1 MRQIFLDTE
10 TTGLSP
16 EAGDRIVEIGCI
28 EMINRRLTGKH
39 FHCYLNPEREI
50 DEGALKVHGITLEF
64 LADKPKFQDVA
75 QSFVEYLDGAEL
87 IIHNAAFDLDFL
99 NEELG
104 RLQLPDMGH
113 HSSGVIDTLRMARE
127 LHPKGVHVCHLVIDG
142 GVRNAARGR
151 VEQPGESDSLLD
163 PDAIAQTCL
172 HVIQQPRSAW
182 TAEVELRPWVEKF

>member
-1 MRQIFLDTE
+1 MRQIVLDTE
-10 TTGLSP
+10 TTGLN
-16 EAGDRIVEIGCI
+16 AKLGDRVIEIACVE
-28 EMINRRLTGKH
+28 MVNRRLTGKH

-75 QSFVEYLDGAEL
+75 QSFVDYLDGAEL

-113 HSSGVIDTLRMARE
+113 RSSGVIDTC
-127 LHPKGVHVCHLVIDG
+127 PWLV
-142 GVRNAARGR
+142 A
-151 VEQPGESDSLLD
+151 
-163 PDAIAQTCL
+163 
-172 HVIQQPRSAW
+172 
-182 TAEVELRPWVEKF
+182 